1 MWATE
6 STYLVPRVV
15 CGPNVDR
22 MSDLESTPLERAIG
36 DEVHDL
42 ARRKRM
48 SHKEIQ
54 QAAGVGDRSF
64 RRYFVEGSRAIPVDV
79 LARVADAL
87 GVSVSA
93 LIQGAEGR
101 LDPIPPGEFTKES
114 VALAAD
120 TGE

>member
-1 MWATE
+1 
-6 STYLVPRVV
+6 
-15 CGPNVDR
+15 

-54 QAAGVGDRSF
+54 QAAEVGDRSF

-93 LIQGAEGR
+93 LVQGAEGR
-101 LDPIPPGEFTKES
+101 LDPIPPGRMGDYD
-114 VALAAD
+114 LAAD
-120 TGE
+120 KDD